1 MRTPDTHGILAR
13 EQPLDDFGRHELV
26 AARNAKAAGLSA
38 PYVSEIEG
46 GMKKLAEA
54 LKVDLDDLV

>member
-1 MRTPDTHGILAR
+1 LTISAGTSSSRP
-13 EQPLDDFGRHELV
+13 
-26 AARNAKAAGLSA
+26 RNAKAAGLSA